1 MVDGHN
7 VLSNHRFD
15 NARESN
21 ISKKA
26 YIRDL
31 HQRNDNDKN
40 NNDKKDDVSP
50 SLSFAQ
56 LEGKCYC
63 CGKTGHKS
71 PQCHHKS
78 NTKREDLAINKIQM
92 AHVKKSADNS
102 ESSVNERAS
111 EENNTTQEQHIGW
124 AGVHVSFLQEH
135 KYDLKKLILLNSD
148 SNATVFCEKDYVT
161 KIWDTGKHMV

>member
-21 ISKKA
+21 ISKKT
-26 YIRDL
+26 YNRDR

-50 SLSFAQ
+50 PLSFAQ
-56 LEGKCYC
+56 MEGKCYY

-71 PQCHHKS
+71 PQSHHK
-78 NTKREDLAINKIQM
+78 NKTKREDWAINKTQM
-92 AHVKKSADNS
+92 AHVKKSADSS
-102 ESSVNERAS
+102 ESSVNERAL
-111 EENNTTQEQHIGW
+111 EENNTTQEQYIGW
-124 AGVHVSFLQEH
+124 TRVHVSFLQEEN
-135 KYDLKKLILLNSD
+135 YDLKS
-148 SNATVFCEKDYVT
+148 
-161 KIWDTGKHMV
+161 